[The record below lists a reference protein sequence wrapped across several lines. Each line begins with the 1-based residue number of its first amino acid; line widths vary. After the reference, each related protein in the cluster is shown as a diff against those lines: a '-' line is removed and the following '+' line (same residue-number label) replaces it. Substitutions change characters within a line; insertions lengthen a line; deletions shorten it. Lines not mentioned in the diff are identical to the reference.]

1 MRVTFK
7 VLDSLSTAPRPAAD
21 QDPQGPARMPPASR
35 GPPPLGDPDR
45 MVAVARARLARGAGG
60 VMISHDPP
68 VPTPSFLGTVGP
80 TPHVS
85 AVRRRLKFESFREG
99 EH

>member
-1 MRVTFK
+1 
-7 VLDSLSTAPRPAAD
+7 
-21 QDPQGPARMPPASR
+21 
-35 GPPPLGDPDR
+35 
-45 MVAVARARLARGAGG
+45 
-60 VMISHDPP
+60 MISHDPP

-99 EH
+99 ER